1 LERVVLE
8 AEVLDDFDRILEHL
22 LQHDVPD
29 AAGRIQEIVDA
40 LQILETSPHLGRPT
54 ADGFRE
60 LVIGTGTRGFIAL
73 YVYDPERDAVFVV
86 ALRSQKE
93 AGYKRG

>member
-40 LQILETSPHLGRPT
+40 FQILETSPHLGRPT

-60 LVIGTGTRGFIAL
+60 LVIGTGALGFITL

-86 ALRSQKE
+86 AVRSQKE
-93 AGYKRG
+93 AGYRRS

>member
-1 LERVVLE
+1 LARVVLE
-8 AEVLDDFDRILEHL
+8 AEVLEDFDRILEHL

-60 LVIGTGTRGFIAL
+60 LVIGTGARGFIAL